1 MSNVKKRLPRN
12 FKSAL
17 TDLGI
22 ISAYE
27 ALDWADE
34 LIAKLF
40 PGAGEIPEEI
50 IDEVANLVTLGL
62 LTGAPYAYD
71 RLYGEKTT
79 RDEYIERMKRYG
91 KAALIEAGEVL
102 PLTDFIPAYHWAWL
116 ELYYPN
122 VAEGVKKIVSIG
134 NFAKR
139 FRQGKTSEAYT

>member
-102 PLTDFIPAYHWAWL
+102 PLTDFIPAYHWA
-116 ELYYPN
+116 
-122 VAEGVKKIVSIG
+122 
-134 NFAKR
+134 
-139 FRQGKTSEAYT
+139 

>member
-1 MSNVKKRLPRN
+1 MVDAKRLLPGKL
-12 FKSAL
+12 KSAL

-22 ISAYE
+22 ITAYE

-34 LIAKLF
+34 LVAKLF
-40 PGAGEIPEEI
+40 PGVGEIPEEA
-50 IDEVANLVTLGL
+50 IDEVANVVTLGL

-79 RDEYIERMKRYG
+79 RNEYLDRLKRYG
-91 KAALIEAGEVL
+91 KAALVEAGEVL

-122 VAEGVKKIVSIG
+122 VAGGIAKILDLG
-134 NFAKR
+134 EYLRR
-139 FRQGKTSEAYT
+139 FRDRKKTENK